1 MTWEM
6 PFQPSQAA
14 SFRWDSC
21 GEPLWSS
28 QLSELCAILKTKVS
42 SWFLISSLRLFSY
55 KRRFSLFIYCVFP
68 QCWFRSGPPRRIEKS
83 WLFHSGIVGSV
94 STLPVHSVIWDH
106 QCLLHTVVAV
116 EGGGE
121 LSSVSQT
128 DASQWGEAV
137 VTEGSVLVTLTSFSS
152 GDAGDRRAGWRLTS
166 TVPVLAPTLSP
177 GDTCEGTEEGTA
189 FLLVTLRDSLFST
202 IKSWAEFRK
211 GKTISFSFPAYGN
224 FAGSV
229 GRVNR
234 P

>member
-6 PFQPSQAA
+6 PFQPSQAS

-166 TVPVLAPTLSP
+166 TVPVLAPDPVTRRHLWRDRGGYCFSLSYFKGQFVFYNKKLGRIQKGQNYFFFFP
-177 GDTCEGTEEGTA
+177 RLWEFC
-189 FLLVTLRDSLFST
+189 R
-202 IKSWAEFRK
+202 ISW
-211 GKTISFSFPAYGN
+211 
-224 FAGSV
+224 
-229 GRVNR
+229 
-234 P
+234 